1 MQTDISKGD
10 LDDDAVVEALR
21 EIFQPGCDITLP
33 RNGRTRMGAADGK
46 HDLSQRKA
54 VDA

>member
-10 LDDDAVVEALR
+10 KDDDAVVEALR

-33 RNGRTRMGAADGK
+33 RHERTELAAADGK